1 MSVATSTN
9 AVVSDPKGAVS
20 AHQPAAQLSTGR
32 KALAFGVMCLGCF
45 IAFLDIQIVSAS
57 SQQIGGGL
65 SASQDELSWV
75 QTSYLI
81 AEIIVIPLSGWLS
94 RVMSTRWLVSAS
106 AAGFT
111 VASVLCSSAW
121 DLRSMIVFRALQG
134 FFGGSMIPTAYTAS
148 VILFAG
154 KQKAVAASF
163 VTAAAGLAPTVGPVV
178 GGWITDNW
186 SWQWLFYVNVVPG
199 MLVASLVP
207 ILVRFDK
214 PDLTL
219 LNGADYLGI
228 VLMALSLGC
237 LDYVLEEGARWDW
250 FGDDTIRTC
259 AWISGIAGIGF
270 IIRCLTFGCPV
281 VDLRALASRNFA
293 LGCWFSFVTG
303 VGQFSMIYLIPA
315 FLGSVRGF
323 APWQIGVAI
332 LSAGVFQLCATPIYS
347 IFANRV
353 DLRWLLMFGLACYG
367 TSMWLF
373 TSIMNQ
379 WGWKEMMLPL
389 AFRGLASPF
398 SSPST
403 VTLTLGGLPPD
414 RLKSASGLFSL
425 MRSLGGAIGIAVCG
439 TILNDRTNLHFL
451 RIAEHLTSA
460 NAQFMDLLHGIAA
473 RYTRAW
479 GDSVIGQAAALKKL
493 WLLAYRE
500 AQVQAFADVFLEIA
514 VCFALSVMMV
524 PLMRELVSPGVPN
537 RTVRIKGG
545 ELKITSLEA
554 RSPRRRPKTRP
565 NGLYAMVRN
574 ACITTCT
581 AGPGSP
587 D

>member
-1 MSVATSTN
+1 MNVATSTN
-9 AVVSDPKGAVS
+9 AATPNPKASKS
-20 AHQPAAQLSTGR
+20 AHQPALQLSTGR
-32 KALAFGVMCLGCF
+32 NALAFWVMCLGCF
-45 IAFLDIQIVSAS
+45 IAFLDIQIVLAS
-57 SQQIGGGL
+57 IKEIGGGL
-65 SASQDELSWV
+65 SASQDEISWV
-75 QTSYLI
+75 QTSYLM

-94 RVMSTRWLVSAS
+94 RIMSTRWLVATS

-121 DLRSMIVFRALQG
+121 DIHSMIVFRALQG

-148 VILFAG
+148 VILFPG

-163 VTAAAGLAPTVGPVV
+163 VTAAAGLAPTVGPIL
-178 GGWITDNW
+178 GGWITDSW
-186 SWQWLFYVNVVPG
+186 SWQWLFYINVVPG
-199 MLVASLVP
+199 MLITSLVP
-207 ILVRFDK
+207 MLVRMDK

-219 LNGADYLGI
+219 LRGADYLGI
-228 VLMALSLGC
+228 VLMALCLGC

-259 AWISGIAGIGF
+259 AWISGLAGIGF
-270 IIRCLTFGCPV
+270 IVRCLTFGRPV
-281 VDLRALASRNFA
+281 VDLRALTSRNFA

-323 APWQIGVAI
+323 ISWQIGVAI
-332 LSAGVFQLCATPIYS
+332 LSAGVFQLCAIPIYS

-373 TSIMNQ
+373 TSVMNQ
-379 WGWKEMMLPL
+379 WGWEEILLPL

-425 MRSLGGAIGIAVCG
+425 MRSLGGAIGIAACG

-460 NAQFMDLLHGIAA
+460 NVQFMNLLHGITA
-473 RYTRAW
+473 RYTQAW
-479 GDSVIGQAAALKKL
+479 GDSVSGQAAALKKL

-500 AQVQAFADVFLEIA
+500 AQVQAFADAFLAIA

-524 PLMRELVSPGVPN
+524 PLMRKLVAPGVPN
-537 RTVRIKGG
+537 GAVKTKGG
-545 ELKITSLEA
+545 S
-554 RSPRRRPKTRP
+554 
-565 NGLYAMVRN
+565 
-574 ACITTCT
+574 
-581 AGPGSP
+581 
-587 D
+587 

>member
-1 MSVATSTN
+1 MSVAASTN
-9 AVVSDPKGAVS
+9 AAMPDPRASMS
-20 AHQPAAQLSTGR
+20 AHQSAGQLSTGR
-32 KALAFGVMCLGCF
+32 KALTFGVMCLGCF
-45 IAFLDIQIVSAS
+45 IAFLDIQIVAAS
-57 SQQIGGGL
+57 GQQIGGGL

-94 RVMSTRWLVSAS
+94 RVMSTRWLVATS

-111 VASVLCSSAW
+111 VASVLCSNAW
-121 DLRSMIVFRALQG
+121 DLHSMIVFRAVQG

-163 VTAAAGLAPTVGPVV
+163 VTAAAGLAPTVGPLV
-178 GGWITDNW
+178 GGWITDSW
-186 SWQWLFYVNVVPG
+186 SWQWLFYINIVPG
-199 MLVASLVP
+199 MLIAGLVP
-207 ILVRFDK
+207 ILVQIDK
-214 PDLTL
+214 PDLQL
-219 LNGADYLGI
+219 LKGADYLGMA
-228 VLMALSLGC
+228 LMALSLGC

-259 AWISGIAGIGF
+259 AWISGLAGIGF
-270 IIRCLTFGCPV
+270 IIRCLTVGCPV
-281 VDLRALASRNFA
+281 VDLRVLASRNFA

-323 APWQIGVAI
+323 VSWQIGVAI
-332 LSAGVFQLCATPIYS
+332 LSAGVFQLCAIPIYS
-347 IFANRV
+347 VFANRV

-373 TSIMNQ
+373 TSLMNQ
-379 WGWKEMMLPL
+379 WGWEEMLVPL
-389 AFRGLASPF
+389 AFRGIASPF
-398 SSPST
+398 ASPST

-460 NAQFMDLLHGIAA
+460 NAQFMSLLHGITA
-473 RYTRAW
+473 RYTQAW
-479 GDSVIGQAAALKKL
+479 GDSVGGQAAALKKL

-500 AQVQAFADVFLEIA
+500 AQVQAFADAFLAIA

-524 PLMRELVSPGVPN
+524 PLTRQLASPGS
-537 RTVRIKGG
+537 RAA
-545 ELKITSLEA
+545 S
-554 RSPRRRPKTRP
+554 
-565 NGLYAMVRN
+565 
-574 ACITTCT
+574 
-581 AGPGSP
+581 
-587 D
+587 

>member
-1 MSVATSTN
+1 
-9 AVVSDPKGAVS
+9 
-20 AHQPAAQLSTGR
+20 
-32 KALAFGVMCLGCF
+32 MCLGCF

-57 SQQIGGGL
+57 LQQIGSGL

-94 RVMSTRWLVSAS
+94 RVMSTRWLVATS

-111 VASVLCSSAW
+111 VASLLCSSAW

-148 VILFAG
+148 VILFTG

-178 GGWITDNW
+178 GGWITDSW

-207 ILVRFDK
+207 ILVRMDK
-214 PDLTL
+214 PDLML
-219 LNGADYLGI
+219 LKGADYLGI
-228 VLMALSLGC
+228 VLMALFLGC

-250 FGDDTIRTC
+250 FDDDTIRTC
-259 AWISGIAGIGF
+259 AWISGLAGIGF
-270 IIRCLTFGCPV
+270 VIRCLTFDCPV
-281 VDLRALASRNFA
+281 VDLRAFASRNFA

-323 APWQIGVAI
+323 VSWQIGVAI
-332 LSAGVFQLCATPIYS
+332 LSAGVFQLCAIPIYS
-347 IFANRV
+347 LFANRV

-367 TSMWLF
+367 MSMWLF
-373 TSIMNQ
+373 TSMMNQ
-379 WGWKEMMLPL
+379 WGWEEMLLPL

-414 RLKSASGLFSL
+414 RLKSASGLFLL
-425 MRSLGGAIGIAVCG
+425 MRSLGGAIGIAACG

-460 NAQFMDLLHGIAA
+460 NAQVMNLLRGITA
-473 RYTRAW
+473 RYTQAW
-479 GDSVIGQAAALKKL
+479 GDPVSGQAAALKKL

-500 AQVQAFADVFLEIA
+500 AQVQAFADAFLAIA
-514 VCFALSVMMV
+514 ACFALSVMMV
-524 PLMRELVSPGVPN
+524 PLMRKVVSPGSRAV
-537 RTVRIKGG
+537 
-545 ELKITSLEA
+545 S
-554 RSPRRRPKTRP
+554 
-565 NGLYAMVRN
+565 
-574 ACITTCT
+574 
-581 AGPGSP
+581 
-587 D
+587 

>member
-1 MSVATSTN
+1 LKLGMSAATL
-9 AVVSDPKGAVS
+9 
-20 AHQPAAQLSTGR
+20 AHRSAAQLSTGQR
-32 KALAFGVMCLGCF
+32 ALAFGLLCLGCF

-57 SQQIGGGL
+57 SEQIGGGL

-94 RVMSTRWLVSAS
+94 RVMSTHWLVAAS

-111 VASVLCSSAW
+111 VASVLCGCAW
-121 DLRSMIVFRALQG
+121 DLHSMIVFRALQG
-134 FFGGSMIPTAYTAS
+134 FCGGSMIPTAYTAS

-154 KQKAVAASF
+154 KEKAVAASF
-163 VTAAAGLAPTVGPVV
+163 VTAAAGLAPTLGPVI
-178 GGWITDNW
+178 GGWITDSW
-186 SWQWLFYVNVVPG
+186 SWQWLFYVNIIPG
-199 MLVASLVP
+199 LLVASLVP
-207 ILVRFDK
+207 ILVRIDK

-219 LNGADYLGI
+219 LRGADYLGM

-250 FGDDTIRTC
+250 FGDDTIRIC
-259 AWISGIAGIGF
+259 AWISGLAGVGF

-281 VDLRALASRNFA
+281 LDLRALASRNFA

-323 APWQIGVAI
+323 VSWQIGVAI
-332 LSAGVFQLCATPIYS
+332 LSAGVFQLCTIPIYS
-347 IFANRV
+347 VFAKRV

-367 TSMWLF
+367 ISMWLF

-379 WGWKEMMLPL
+379 WGWEEMLLPL
-389 AFRGLASPF
+389 AFRGVASPF

-425 MRSLGGAIGIAVCG
+425 MRSLGGAIGIAACA
-439 TILNDRTNLHFL
+439 TILNDRTNLHFQ

-460 NAQFMDLLHGIAA
+460 NAQLTNLLHGITA
-473 RYTRAW
+473 RYIEVW
-479 GDSVIGQAAALKKL
+479 GDPVSGQAAALKKI
-493 WLLAYRE
+493 WLLACRE
-500 AQVQAFADVFLEIA
+500 AQVQAFADAFLAIA
-514 VCFALSVMMV
+514 VCFALCVMMV
-524 PLMRELVSPGVPN
+524 PLMRKLGSREIPN
-537 RTVRIKGG
+537 AAVGIS
-545 ELKITSLEA
+545 SLEA
-554 RSPRRRPKTRP
+554 ISREEAEDAAEQ
-565 NGLYAMVRN
+565 LYAMASN
-574 ACITTCT
+574 ARIATSSAHRVLRRCYQPAHRHT
-581 AGPGSP
+581 GRL
-587 D
+587 

>member
-1 MSVATSTN
+1 MTVATSTAAATSN
-9 AVVSDPKGAVS
+9 LKASMSV
-20 AHQPAAQLSTGR
+20 HQPALQLSTGGN
-32 KALAFGVMCLGCF
+32 ALAFGVMCLGCF

-57 SQQIGGGL
+57 IQEIGGGL

-94 RVMSTRWLVSAS
+94 RVISTRCLVAVS

-111 VASVLCSSAW
+111 VASVFCGSAW
-121 DLRSMIVFRALQG
+121 DIHSMIVFRALQG

-148 VILFAG
+148 VILFPG

-178 GGWITDNW
+178 GGWITDSW
-186 SWQWLFYVNVVPG
+186 SWQWLFYINIVPG
-199 MLVASLVP
+199 MLITSLVP
-207 ILVRFDK
+207 MLVRMDK

-219 LNGADYLGI
+219 LKGADYLGI
-228 VLMALSLGC
+228 VLMALCLGC

-259 AWISGIAGIGF
+259 AWISGLAGIGF
-270 IIRCLTFGCPV
+270 VVRCLTFGRPV

-303 VGQFSMIYLIPA
+303 FGQFSMIYLIPA
-315 FLGSVRGF
+315 FLASVSGF
-323 APWQIGVAI
+323 ISWQIGVAI
-332 LSAGVFQLCATPIYS
+332 LSAGVFQLCAIPIYS
-347 IFANRV
+347 VFANRV

-367 TSMWLF
+367 MSMWLF
-373 TSIMNQ
+373 TSMMNQ
-379 WGWKEMMLPL
+379 WGWEEMLLPL

-425 MRSLGGAIGIAVCG
+425 MRSLGGAIGIAACG

-460 NAQFMDLLHGIAA
+460 NAQFMNLLHGITA
-473 RYTRAW
+473 RYTQAW
-479 GDSVIGQAAALKKL
+479 GDSVSGQAAALKKL

-500 AQVQAFADVFLEIA
+500 AQVQAFADAFLVIA
-514 VCFALSVMMV
+514 VCFALCVMMV
-524 PLMRELVSPGVPN
+524 PLMRKLVSPGIPN
-537 RTVRIKGG
+537 GAVRIKGG

-554 RSPRRRPKTRP
+554 ITPEQAEDAAERLYARVP
-565 NGLYAMVRN
+565 NGSHHDAHR
-574 ACITTCT
+574 
-581 AGPGSP
+581 
-587 D
+587 